1 MTEETIIALR
11 NYDWPIRNRGLDD
24 VIMDWDSG
32 TLVYGH
38 GGTIIDTLI
47 ERGFTPAT

>member
-1 MTEETIIALR
+1 VTEETIIALR
-11 NYDWPIRNRGLDD
+11 NYDWLIRNRGLDD
-24 VIMDWDSG
+24 VTLDWDFG
-32 TLVYGH
+32 TLVHGD